1 MLSFRYLLHGCK
13 RTHGDGYPLMALSR
27 DRKVLASLLLVFVF
41 CDFLLSPLGFETRGS
56 AILGSASSRPWLVL
70 LFGGLILN
78 IVSLIIV
85 FSRPRPAA
93 VLSSVGSLGYIALAL
108 ADQAGLVTPLRPPA
122 AISAVEVVT
131 TLVLLGVIVIS
142 SRIYRETSPQVLGSS

>member
-1 MLSFRYLLHGCK
+1 M
-13 RTHGDGYPLMALSR
+13 
-27 DRKVLASLLLVFVF
+27 LLVFVF

-56 AILGSASSRPWLVL
+56 ALLGSASSRPWLVL

-78 IVSLIIV
+78 IVSLILV

-93 VLSSVGSLGYIALAL
+93 VLSMVGSVGYVVVGL
-108 ADQAGLVTPLRPPA
+108 ADLAGLVSSLRAPA

-131 TLVLLGVIVIS
+131 ILVLLAVIFVA
-142 SRIYRETSPQVLGSS
+142 SRVYREALPT